1 MLDRRADLIDILMAP
16 ARIERTAAGTA
27 QCTACK
33 REWIA
38 ESLTEH
44 ADPQC
49 LMWVFPRIED
59 DS

>member
-1 MLDRRADLIDILMAP
+1 MAP